1 MSTAPKDWLARVLTW
16 SLTWSLVVFAV
27 ALAAGG
33 GCGRTDFDTG
43 SRGDAGT
50 LPTGL
55 AGLPSTPGIFICGSS
70 FCATATQQ
78 CCLGLSSSGALSA
91 SCLPLAASCG
101 GASLQCDEPADC
113 TSISKSQSN
122 VCCAGVAVA
131 TGGAL
136 PVSLGSQCVAATQC
150 AGTGH
155 FTVCRVDG
163 DCPRGSVC
171 CAGDG
176 VPTCLATC
184 PKI

>member
-1 MSTAPKDWLARVLTW
+1 MSTAPTDWLARALT
-16 SLTWSLVVFAV
+16 SSLVVFAV
-27 ALAAGG
+27 VLATAG

-43 SRGDAGT
+43 PAGDAGT

-55 AGLPSTPGIFICGSS
+55 AGLPSTPGLFICGSTI
-70 FCATATQQ
+70 CATATQQ
-78 CCLGLSSSGALSA
+78 CCLGLASSGALSA

-113 TSISKSQSN
+113 AGAAKGQGQAN

-131 TGGAL
+131 SGAL
-136 PVSLGSQCVAATQC
+136 PVSIGSQCVAATQC